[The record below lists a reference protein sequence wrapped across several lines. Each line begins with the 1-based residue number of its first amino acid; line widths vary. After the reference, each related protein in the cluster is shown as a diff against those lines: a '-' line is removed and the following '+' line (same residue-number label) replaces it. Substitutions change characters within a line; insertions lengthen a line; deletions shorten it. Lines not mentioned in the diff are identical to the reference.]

1 MRQSVTLKCLWRDP
15 VAGRGFLGAGCARI
29 YIYCQ
34 RKMEAL
40 NIVAQHM
47 QQNLDEYTIFCYFAP
62 CNCHIET
69 DFCTRCDEVGG
80 DENAIQ
86 KQLVSN
92 AIKRLCT
99 GTCK

>member
-1 MRQSVTLKCLWRDP
+1 
-15 VAGRGFLGAGCARI
+15 
-29 YIYCQ
+29 
-34 RKMEAL
+34 MEAL

-47 QQNLDEYTIFCYFAP
+47 HQHFDEYTIFCYLTP
-62 CNCHIET
+62 CNCQIDHRSCHI

-80 DENAIQ
+80 DEIAIQ

>member
-1 MRQSVTLKCLWRDP
+1 MGGF
-15 VAGRGFLGAGCARI
+15 GRTPCGRL
-29 YIYCQ
+29 YIILIQ
-34 RKMEAL
+34 QMKAL

-47 QQNLDEYTIFCYFAP
+47 QQHLNEYTIFCYLAP

-69 DFCTRCDEVGG
+69 AFCTRCDEVRG

-86 KQLVSN
+86 KQLVAN

-99 GTCK
+99 NTNGGAATGT